1 MPTVREYEHVPSP
14 EVLGAAVQH
23 CTKCGKRL
31 APHDHFPV
39 RDTDGAWT
47 CIVCPAS
54 IAPRTFVAALR
65 DPTTGLSRA
74 VTIEVYLRSL
84 LVRLGP
90 PQPAGEDGAHHAA
103 ADFSEQRPAIVA
115 AFSADKVGEDAPSGL
130 SLGEAA
136 TEIARAA
143 ASGMKVERERVER
156 LIAKWAPLSNGV
168 DDRLLADI
176 RSGATS

>member
-1 MPTVREYEHVPSP
+1 MSKVREYEHVPSP
-14 EVLGAAVQH
+14 EVLGAPVQH
-23 CTKCGKRL
+23 CARCGKRL

-39 RDTDGAWT
+39 REEGGAWT

-90 PQPAGEDGAHHAA
+90 PQPTGEDGAHHAA
-103 ADFSEQRPAIVA
+103 ADFTEQRPAIVT
-115 AFSADKVGEDAPSGL
+115 AFSEVV
-130 SLGEAA
+130 
-136 TEIARAA
+136 TEIANA
-143 ASGMKVERERVER
+143 ASVGVDTGFAAGVKAERERVER
-156 LIAKWAPLSNGV
+156 LYAKHTTAPRVLGPM
-168 DDRLLADI
+168 LLADI